1 MALFCL
7 HFVLILIG
15 TGAVRCLELWA
26 GAARTVSP
34 GQEQTLPGLISA
46 LRWALP
52 AALYGAI
59 LLALS
64 YSARRSIPTIA
75 VIPCV
80 FALAVLLGGAI
91 FVGLERETDL
101 PRAAL
106 EPPPKL
112 GAPGLLLA
120 QGDAV
125 IVLLDGPAG
134 ADGPRVVSLP
144 GRPLIYQ
151 QTPAGP
157 DSALPSLPPLPFRT
171 MELPFFMNLAADI
184 TLWEQ
189 QLDGQ
194 LAGGLVP
201 FGIYLGALCL
211 LLVSLRVVFSLSS
224 WPLANL
230 VIGALAFRGVL
241 ALETL
246 LNAGETREFIGVF
259 LEQFIRRESISP
271 SIFCVLGLILLL
283 NTVFISL
290 ARSRRDRHG

>member
-1 MALFCL
+1 M
-7 HFVLILIG
+7 
-15 TGAVRCLELWA
+15 
-26 GAARTVSP
+26 VSP
-34 GQEQTLPGLISA
+34 GQEQTLPGLIGA

-64 YSARRSIPTIA
+64 YSARMGIPAPA

-80 FALAVLLGGAI
+80 FALAFFLGGG
-91 FVGLERETDL
+91 FFMGLGREAHL
-101 PRAAL
+101 PIAAL
-106 EPPPKL
+106 EPPPKP

-125 IVLLDGPAG
+125 IVLLDDPAE
-134 ADGPRVVSLP
+134 AAGPRVVSLP

-184 TLWEQ
+184 TLWGQ
-189 QLDGQ
+189 QLSGQ
-194 LAGGLVP
+194 LAGGIVP
-201 FGIYLGALCL
+201 FGVYLGALCL
-211 LLVSLRVVFSLSS
+211 LLASLRVVFSLSS

-230 VIGALAFRGVL
+230 VIGALAFRGAL

-246 LNAGETREFIGVF
+246 LNAGEMRDFTSG
-259 LEQFIRRESISP
+259 LLGQFIRREWINP
-271 SIFCVLGLILLL
+271 AIFCALGLILML
-283 NTVFISL
+283 NTAFISL
-290 ARSRRDRHG
+290 ARSRRGRHG